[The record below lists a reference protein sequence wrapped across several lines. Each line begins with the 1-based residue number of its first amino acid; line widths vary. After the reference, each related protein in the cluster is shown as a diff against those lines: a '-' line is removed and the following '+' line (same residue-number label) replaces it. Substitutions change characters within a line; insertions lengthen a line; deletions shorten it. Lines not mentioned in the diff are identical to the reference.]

1 MGKHTLKVFRCELKV
16 GMVILALLVK
26 RLILVAQNSFFK
38 KRKKKNQCKNCYYVI
53 TSENGQTHFEDLKNF
68 KTCPDHFEMTYNK
81 VLYE

>member
-38 KRKKKNQCKNCYYVI
+38 KRKKKINAKIVI
-53 TSENGQTHFEDLKNF
+53 MS
-68 KTCPDHFEMTYNK
+68 
-81 VLYE
+81 